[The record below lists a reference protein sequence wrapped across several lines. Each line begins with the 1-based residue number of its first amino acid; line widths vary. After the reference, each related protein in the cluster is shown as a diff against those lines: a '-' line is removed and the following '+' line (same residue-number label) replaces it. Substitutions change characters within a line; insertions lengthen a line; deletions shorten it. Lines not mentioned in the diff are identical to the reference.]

1 MRAVKPEATAAATIA
16 KLVLAAGADLNIRR
30 TDDIG
35 QTALASTYASLDLTL
50 NSTCA
55 WLRED
60 PENKRQ
66 AATAC
71 AEMISLFM
79 KAYFRL
85 ARTESDYMAV
95 VRHLRSQEA
104 AFVRHRTKC
113 VAESEYNKNWS
124 TTFYKT
130 TSCHVAWI
138 DDFTEAGEAIPG
150 GVEFE
155 QRILS
160 LHVATWHIF
169 ERGRDRCETKWTE
182 VRDAVAAFVD

>member
-1 MRAVKPEATAAATIA
+1 MSSR
-16 KLVLAAGADLNIRR
+16 ADL
-30 TDDIG
+30 DH
-35 QTALASTYASLDLTL
+35 
-50 NSTCA
+50 
-55 WLRED
+55 E
-60 PENKRQ
+60 

-71 AEMISLFM
+71 AELISFLVRATFARM
-79 KAYFRL
+79 LPLGQRSEADCKAVMCEI
-85 ARTESDYMAV
+85 RT
-95 VRHLRSQEA
+95 QET
-104 AFVRHRTKC
+104 AFVRHRKKC

-124 TTFYKT
+124 TTFYET
-130 TSCHVAWI
+130 TSCHVARI

>member
-1 MRAVKPEATAAATIA
+1 
-16 KLVLAAGADLNIRR
+16 
-30 TDDIG
+30 
-35 QTALASTYASLDLTL
+35 
-50 NSTCA
+50 
-55 WLRED
+55 
-60 PENKRQ
+60 
-66 AATAC
+66 
-71 AEMISLFM
+71 MISLFM

-104 AFVRHRTKC
+104 AFVRHRKKC

-124 TTFYKT
+124 TTFYET
-130 TSCHVAWI
+130 TSCHVARI